1 MLHGL
6 IEKQEKGVFISVVNV
21 EDWEQN
27 EALKNQAV
35 YDVGFYRSGKAIY
48 FFWTEEDAMEFAS
61 NNDII
66 VLPTEEE
73 FNLVFSICR
82 DYNKK

>member
-1 MLHGL
+1 MLHGF
-6 IEKQEKGVFISVVNV
+6 IEKQERGVFISVVNV

-48 FFWTEEDAMEFAS
+48 FFWSEEDALDFAS
-61 NNDII
+61 KNDIL
-66 VLPTEEE
+66 VLQTQEE
-73 FNLVFSICR
+73 FDLVFSMCR
-82 DYNKK
+82 DYQK